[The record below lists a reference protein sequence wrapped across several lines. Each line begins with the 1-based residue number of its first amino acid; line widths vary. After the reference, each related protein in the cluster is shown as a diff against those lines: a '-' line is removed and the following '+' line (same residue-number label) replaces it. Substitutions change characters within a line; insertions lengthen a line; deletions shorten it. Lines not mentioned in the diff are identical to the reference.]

1 MKNQPLFEGFDC
13 TCIENSSIAL
23 SATGDALMIGMA
35 RRFSTSFICT
45 AVVPQPSTCFEIHSS
60 LENLLLFAQVLT
72 RPIQKGRY
80 LPQVMSGKTAMVTGI
95 TGQDGSYLAELL
107 LDKGYEVYGLVR
119 RVSQPTSGR
128 SLINHLLT
136 NEKFHLVNGDLA
148 DQNSIDNAVAQS
160 QPDEFYNL
168 GAMSFV
174 PESWRS
180 PMMTADIT
188 GLGALRC
195 LEAIRKH
202 APHCRFYQAGSSE
215 QYGKVRDVPQ
225 TEATPF
231 HPRSPYGCAKV
242 FAFEITRNY
251 RESYDMFACT
261 GILFNHESPRR
272 GLEFV
277 TRKVTMTAAR
287 IAKGFDECLW
297 IGNVDAKR
305 DWGFAGDYVE
315 MQWRMLQQDTP
326 GDYVVATGRT
336 HSVRDM
342 ITLAFSHVGMN
353 LVWSGEGVDTI
364 ATDQDGTIRVRTN
377 PKFFRPAEVDLLI
390 GDPALAEKEL
400 GWVPGTSFE
409 ELVQMMV
416 DSDVAIVEEAVKGGY
431 APPIPPE

>member
-1 MKNQPLFEGFDC
+1 MFMGDKVAM
-13 TCIENSSIAL
+13 I
-23 SATGDALMIGMA
+23 TG
-35 RRFSTSFICT
+35 
-45 AVVPQPSTCFEIHSS
+45 V
-60 LENLLLFAQVLT
+60 
-72 RPIQKGRY
+72 
-80 LPQVMSGKTAMVTGI
+80 

-107 LDKGYEVYGLVR
+107 LSKGYIVYGLVR
-119 RVSQPTSGR
+119 RVSQPTLGR
-128 SLINHLLT
+128 SLINHLID
-136 NEKFHLVNGDLA
+136 NDKFHLINGDLA
-148 DQNSIDNAVAQS
+148 DQNSIDNAVSTAQ
-160 QPDEFYNL
+160 PEEFYNL

-202 APHCRFYQAGSSE
+202 APKCKFYQAGSSE
-215 QYGKVRDVPQ
+215 QYGKVRHVPQ
-225 TEATPF
+225 TEETPF

-287 IAKGFDECLW
+287 IAHGFDQCLW
-297 IGNVDAKR
+297 IGNVEAKR

-315 MQWRMLQQDTP
+315 MQWRMLQQEKPEDF
-326 GDYVVATGRT
+326 VVATGRT
-336 HSVRDM
+336 HSVKDM
-342 ITLAFSHVGMN
+342 ISLAFSHVGMT
-353 LVWSGEGVDTI
+353 LSWSGEGVDTI
-364 ATDQDGTIRVRTN
+364 ATDQNGEVRVRTN

-390 GDPALAEKEL
+390 GDASLSQKEL
-400 GWVPGTSFE
+400 GWVPETSFE
-409 ELVQMMV
+409 QLVAMMV
-416 DSDVAIVEEAVKGGY
+416 DSDMKIVQEAVDGGY
-431 APPIPPE
+431 TPPTPPE

>member
-1 MKNQPLFEGFDC
+1 MGDKVAM
-13 TCIENSSIAL
+13 I
-23 SATGDALMIGMA
+23 TG
-35 RRFSTSFICT
+35 
-45 AVVPQPSTCFEIHSS
+45 V
-60 LENLLLFAQVLT
+60 
-72 RPIQKGRY
+72 
-80 LPQVMSGKTAMVTGI
+80 

-107 LDKGYEVYGLVR
+107 LSKGYIVYGLVR
-119 RVSQPTSGR
+119 RVSQPTLGR
-128 SLINHLLT
+128 SLINHLID
-136 NEKFHLVNGDLA
+136 NDKFHLINGDLA
-148 DQNSIDNAVAQS
+148 DQNSIDNAVSTAQ
-160 QPDEFYNL
+160 PEEFYNL

-202 APHCRFYQAGSSE
+202 APKCKFYQAGSSE
-215 QYGKVRDVPQ
+215 QYGKVRHVPQ
-225 TEATPF
+225 TEETPF

-277 TRKVTMTAAR
+277 TRKVTMTVAR
-287 IAKGFDECLW
+287 IAHGFDQCLW
-297 IGNVDAKR
+297 IGNVEAKR

-315 MQWRMLQQDTP
+315 MQWRMLQQEKPEDF
-326 GDYVVATGRT
+326 VVATGRT

-342 ITLAFSHVGMN
+342 ISLAFSHVGMT
-353 LVWSGEGVDTI
+353 LTWSGEGVDTI
-364 ATDQDGTIRVRTN
+364 ATDQNGEVRVRTN

-390 GDPALAEKEL
+390 GDASLSEKEL
-400 GWVPGTSFE
+400 GWVPETSFE
-409 ELVQMMV
+409 QLVAMMV
-416 DSDVAIVEEAVKGGY
+416 DSDMKIVQEAVDGGY
-431 APPIPPE
+431 TPPTPPE

>member
-1 MKNQPLFEGFDC
+1 MGDKVAM
-13 TCIENSSIAL
+13 I
-23 SATGDALMIGMA
+23 TG
-35 RRFSTSFICT
+35 
-45 AVVPQPSTCFEIHSS
+45 V
-60 LENLLLFAQVLT
+60 
-72 RPIQKGRY
+72 
-80 LPQVMSGKTAMVTGI
+80 

-107 LDKGYEVYGLVR
+107 LSKGYIVYGLVR
-119 RVSQPTSGR
+119 RVSQPTLGR
-128 SLINHLLT
+128 SLINHLID
-136 NEKFHLVNGDLA
+136 NEKFHLINGDLA
-148 DQNSIDNAVAQS
+148 DQNSIDNAVSTAQ
-160 QPDEFYNL
+160 PEEFYNL

-202 APHCRFYQAGSSE
+202 APKCKFYQAGSSE
-215 QYGKVRDVPQ
+215 QYGKVRHVPQ
-225 TEATPF
+225 TEETPF

-287 IAKGFDECLW
+287 IAHGFDQCLW
-297 IGNVDAKR
+297 IGNVEAKR

-315 MQWRMLQQDTP
+315 MQWRMLQQEKPEDF
-326 GDYVVATGRT
+326 VVATGRT

-342 ITLAFSHVGMN
+342 ISLAFSHVGMT
-353 LVWSGEGVDTI
+353 LTWSGEGVDTI
-364 ATDQDGTIRVRTN
+364 ATDQNGEVRVRTN

-390 GDPALAEKEL
+390 GDASLSEKEL
-400 GWVPGTSFE
+400 GWVPETSFE
-409 ELVQMMV
+409 QLVAMMV
-416 DSDVAIVEEAVKGGY
+416 DSDMKIVQEAVDGGY
-431 APPIPPE
+431 APPTPPE

>member
-1 MKNQPLFEGFDC
+1 MFMGDKVAM
-13 TCIENSSIAL
+13 I
-23 SATGDALMIGMA
+23 TG
-35 RRFSTSFICT
+35 
-45 AVVPQPSTCFEIHSS
+45 V
-60 LENLLLFAQVLT
+60 
-72 RPIQKGRY
+72 
-80 LPQVMSGKTAMVTGI
+80 

-107 LDKGYEVYGLVR
+107 LSKGYIVYGLVR
-119 RVSQPTSGR
+119 RVSQPTLGR
-128 SLINHLLT
+128 SLINHLID
-136 NEKFHLVNGDLA
+136 NDKFHLINGDLA
-148 DQNSIDNAVAQS
+148 DQNSIDNAVSTAQ
-160 QPDEFYNL
+160 PEEFYNL

-202 APHCRFYQAGSSE
+202 APKCKFYQAGSSE
-215 QYGKVRDVPQ
+215 QYGKVRHVPQ
-225 TEATPF
+225 TEETPF

-287 IAKGFDECLW
+287 IAHGFDQCLW
-297 IGNVDAKR
+297 IGNVEAKR

-315 MQWRMLQQDTP
+315 MQWRMLQQEKPEDF
-326 GDYVVATGRT
+326 VVATGRT

-342 ITLAFSHVGMN
+342 ISLAFSHVGMT
-353 LVWSGEGVDTI
+353 LTWSGEGVDTI
-364 ATDQDGTIRVRTN
+364 ATDQNGEVRVRTN

-390 GDPALAEKEL
+390 GDASLSQKEL
-400 GWVPGTSFE
+400 GWVPETSFE
-409 ELVQMMV
+409 QLVAMMV
-416 DSDVAIVEEAVKGGY
+416 DSDMKIVQEAVDGGY
-431 APPIPPE
+431 TPPTPPE

>member
-1 MKNQPLFEGFDC
+1 MGDKVAV
-13 TCIENSSIAL
+13 I
-23 SATGDALMIGMA
+23 TG
-35 RRFSTSFICT
+35 
-45 AVVPQPSTCFEIHSS
+45 V
-60 LENLLLFAQVLT
+60 
-72 RPIQKGRY
+72 
-80 LPQVMSGKTAMVTGI
+80 

-107 LDKGYEVYGLVR
+107 LEKGYTVYGLVR
-119 RVSQPTSGR
+119 RVSQPTLGR
-128 SLINHLLT
+128 SLINHLID
-136 NEKFHLVNGDLA
+136 NEKFHLINGDLA
-148 DQNSIDNAVAQS
+148 DQNSIDNAVSTS

-202 APHCRFYQAGSSE
+202 APNCKFYQAGSSE
-215 QYGKVRDVPQ
+215 QYGKVRHVPQ
-225 TEATPF
+225 TEETPF

-287 IAKGFDECLW
+287 IANGFDQCLW
-297 IGNVDAKR
+297 IGNVEAKR

-315 MQWRMLQQDTP
+315 MQWRMLQQEKPEDF
-326 GDYVVATGRT
+326 VVATGRT

-342 ITLAFSHVGMN
+342 ISLAFSHVGMT
-353 LVWSGEGVDTI
+353 LTWSGEGVDTI
-364 ATDQDGTIRVRTN
+364 ATDQNGEVRVRTN

-390 GDPALAEKEL
+390 GDASLSQKEL
-400 GWVPGTSFE
+400 GWVPETSFE
-409 ELVQMMV
+409 QLVAMMV
-416 DSDVAIVEEAVKGGY
+416 DSDMKIVKEALEGGY
-431 APPIPPE
+431 APPTPPE

>member
-1 MKNQPLFEGFDC
+1 
-13 TCIENSSIAL
+13 
-23 SATGDALMIGMA
+23 
-35 RRFSTSFICT
+35 
-45 AVVPQPSTCFEIHSS
+45 
-60 LENLLLFAQVLT
+60 
-72 RPIQKGRY
+72 
-80 LPQVMSGKTAMVTGI
+80 
-95 TGQDGSYLAELL
+95 
-107 LDKGYEVYGLVR
+107 
-119 RVSQPTSGR
+119 
-128 SLINHLLT
+128 
-136 NEKFHLVNGDLA
+136 
-148 DQNSIDNAVAQS
+148 
-160 QPDEFYNL
+160 
-168 GAMSFV
+168 
-174 PESWRS
+174 
-180 PMMTADIT
+180 
-188 GLGALRC
+188 
-195 LEAIRKH
+195 
-202 APHCRFYQAGSSE
+202 
-215 QYGKVRDVPQ
+215 
-225 TEATPF
+225 
-231 HPRSPYGCAKV
+231 V

-315 MQWRMLQQDTP
+315 MQWRMLQQETP

-342 ITLAFSHVGMN
+342 ITLAFSHVGII
-353 LVWSGEGVDTI
+353 LTWSGEGVDTI
-364 ATDQDGTIRVRTN
+364 ATDQDGNVRVRTN

-416 DSDVAIVEEAVKGGY
+416 DSDMAIVQEAVDGGY

>member
-1 MKNQPLFEGFDC
+1 MG
-13 TCIENSSIAL
+13 S
-23 SATGDALMIGMA
+23 
-35 RRFSTSFICT
+35 
-45 AVVPQPSTCFEIHSS
+45 
-60 LENLLLFAQVLT
+60 
-72 RPIQKGRY
+72 
-80 LPQVMSGKTAMVTGI
+80 KTAMITGI

-107 LDKGYEVYGLVR
+107 LEKGYTVYGLVR

-128 SLINHLLT
+128 SLINHLMS
-136 NEKFHLVNGDLA
+136 NDKFHLLNGDLA
-148 DQNSIDNAVAQS
+148 DQNSIDNAVNQT

-225 TEATPF
+225 TELTPF

-242 FAFEITRNY
+242 FASEITRNY

-287 IAKGFDECLW
+287 IAHGFDECLW

-315 MQWRMLQQDTP
+315 MQWRMLQQDKP

-342 ITLAFSHVGMN
+342 ISLAFSHVGMD
-353 LVWSGEGVDTI
+353 LTWSGEDVDTI
-364 ATDQDGTIRVRTN
+364 ATDQNGVVRVRTN

-400 GWVPGTSFE
+400 GWVPKTSFE

-416 DSDVAIVEEAVKGGY
+416 DADMATVQEAVDGGY
-431 APPIPPE
+431 APPTPPE

>member
-1 MKNQPLFEGFDC
+1 MGDKVAV
-13 TCIENSSIAL
+13 I
-23 SATGDALMIGMA
+23 TG
-35 RRFSTSFICT
+35 
-45 AVVPQPSTCFEIHSS
+45 V
-60 LENLLLFAQVLT
+60 
-72 RPIQKGRY
+72 
-80 LPQVMSGKTAMVTGI
+80 

-107 LDKGYEVYGLVR
+107 LEKGYIVYGLVR
-119 RVSQPTSGR
+119 RVSQPTLGR
-128 SLINHLLT
+128 SLINHLID
-136 NEKFHLVNGDLA
+136 NEKFHLINGDLA
-148 DQNSIDNAVAQS
+148 DQNSIDNAVSTS

-202 APHCRFYQAGSSE
+202 APKCKFYQAGSSE
-215 QYGKVRDVPQ
+215 QYGKVRHVPQ
-225 TEATPF
+225 TEETPF

-287 IAKGFDECLW
+287 IANGFDQCLW
-297 IGNVDAKR
+297 IGNVEAKR

-315 MQWRMLQQDTP
+315 MQWRMLQQEKPEDF
-326 GDYVVATGRT
+326 VVATGRT

-342 ITLAFSHVGMN
+342 ISLAFSHVGMT
-353 LVWSGEGVDTI
+353 LTWSGEGVDTI
-364 ATDQDGTIRVRTN
+364 ATDQNGEVRVRTN

-390 GDPALAEKEL
+390 GDASLSQKEL
-400 GWVPGTSFE
+400 GWVPETSFE
-409 ELVQMMV
+409 QLVAMMV
-416 DSDVAIVEEAVKGGY
+416 DSDMKIVQEAVDGGY
-431 APPIPPE
+431 APPTPPE

>member
-1 MKNQPLFEGFDC
+1 MGDKVAV
-13 TCIENSSIAL
+13 I
-23 SATGDALMIGMA
+23 TG
-35 RRFSTSFICT
+35 
-45 AVVPQPSTCFEIHSS
+45 V
-60 LENLLLFAQVLT
+60 
-72 RPIQKGRY
+72 
-80 LPQVMSGKTAMVTGI
+80 

-107 LDKGYEVYGLVR
+107 LEKGYIVYGLVR
-119 RVSQPTSGR
+119 RVSQPTLGR
-128 SLINHLLT
+128 SLINHLID
-136 NEKFHLVNGDLA
+136 NEKFHLINGDLA
-148 DQNSIDNAVAQS
+148 DQNSIDNAVSTS

-202 APHCRFYQAGSSE
+202 APKCKFYQAGSSE
-215 QYGKVRDVPQ
+215 QYGKVRHVPQ
-225 TEATPF
+225 TEETPF

-287 IAKGFDECLW
+287 IANGFDQCLW
-297 IGNVDAKR
+297 IGNVEAKR

-315 MQWRMLQQDTP
+315 MQWRMLQQEKPEDF
-326 GDYVVATGRT
+326 VVATGRT

-342 ITLAFSHVGMN
+342 ISLAFSHVGMT
-353 LVWSGEGVDTI
+353 LTWSGEGVDTI
-364 ATDQDGTIRVRTN
+364 ATDQNGEVRVRTN

-390 GDPALAEKEL
+390 GDASLSQKEL
-400 GWVPGTSFE
+400 GWVPETSFE
-409 ELVQMMV
+409 QLVAMMV
-416 DSDVAIVEEAVKGGY
+416 DSDMKIVKEAVDGGY
-431 APPIPPE
+431 APPTPPE

>member
-1 MKNQPLFEGFDC
+1 MPR
-13 TCIENSSIAL
+13 A
-23 SATGDALMIGMA
+23 
-35 RRFSTSFICT
+35 FI
-45 AVVPQPSTCFEIHSS
+45 
-60 LENLLLFAQVLT
+60 
-72 RPIQKGRY
+72 
-80 LPQVMSGKTAMVTGI
+80 TGI

-107 LDKGYEVYGLVR
+107 LEKGYTVYGLVR

-128 SLINHLLT
+128 SLINHLMT
-136 NEKFHLVNGDLA
+136 NENFNLVNGDLA
-148 DQNSIDNAVAQS
+148 DQNSIDNAVAMS

-202 APHCRFYQAGSSE
+202 APSCRFYQAGSSE

-225 TEATPF
+225 TEDTPF

-287 IAKGFDECLW
+287 IAHG
-297 IGNVDAKR
+297 
-305 DWGFAGDYVE
+305 
-315 MQWRMLQQDTP
+315 
-326 GDYVVATGRT
+326 
-336 HSVRDM
+336 
-342 ITLAFSHVGMN
+342 
-353 LVWSGEGVDTI
+353 
-364 ATDQDGTIRVRTN
+364 
-377 PKFFRPAEVDLLI
+377 
-390 GDPALAEKEL
+390 
-400 GWVPGTSFE
+400 
-409 ELVQMMV
+409 
-416 DSDVAIVEEAVKGGY
+416 
-431 APPIPPE
+431 

>member
-1 MKNQPLFEGFDC
+1 M
-13 TCIENSSIAL
+13 T
-23 SATGDALMIGMA
+23 
-35 RRFSTSFICT
+35 
-45 AVVPQPSTCFEIHSS
+45 
-60 LENLLLFAQVLT
+60 
-72 RPIQKGRY
+72 
-80 LPQVMSGKTAMVTGI
+80 GKTAMITGV

-107 LDKGYEVYGLVR
+107 LEKGYNVYGFVR
-119 RVSQPTSGR
+119 RVSQPTVGR
-128 SLINHLLT
+128 NLINHLMG
-136 NEKFHLVNGDLA
+136 NENFHLINGDLT
-148 DQNSIDNAVAQS
+148 DQSSIDNAVNAC

-195 LEAIRKH
+195 LEAIRKN
-202 APHCRFYQAGSSE
+202 APNCRYYQAGSSE
-215 QYGKVRDVPQ
+215 QFGKVHEVPQ

-287 IAKGFDECLW
+287 IAHGIDENLW
-297 IGNVDAKR
+297 IGNVEAKR
-305 DWGFAGDYVE
+305 DWGYAGDYVE

-326 GDYVVATGRT
+326 FDFVVATGRT
-336 HSVRDM
+336 HSVKDM
-342 ITLAFSHVGMN
+342 INLAFSHVG
-353 LVWSGEGVDTI
+353 LELTWSGEGVDVI
-364 ATDQDGTIRVRTN
+364 ATDQNGVVRVRTN

-390 GDPALAEKEL
+390 GDPALSRKEL
-400 GWVPGTSFE
+400 GWVPKTSFE
-409 ELVQMMV
+409 ELVAMMV
-416 DSDVAIVEEAVKGGY
+416 DSDMAIVEEAVKGGY
-431 APPIPPE
+431 EPPIPPE